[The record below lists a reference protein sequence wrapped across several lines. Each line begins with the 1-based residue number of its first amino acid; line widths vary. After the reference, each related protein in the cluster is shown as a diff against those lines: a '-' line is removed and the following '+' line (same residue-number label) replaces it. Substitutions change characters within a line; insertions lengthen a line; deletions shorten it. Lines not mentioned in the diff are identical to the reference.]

1 MEIVIPLSPKIVL
14 VALFVLLTEHCLDE
28 EVYFYPFRLAT
39 VIHISILLGNMVF
52 LFKSMEVSAMLYVSL
67 PKNLQGM
74 SHSFRGRR
82 WTLGGSVS

>member
-39 VIHISILLGNMVF
+39 VIHISILLGNMVV
-52 LFKSMEVSAMLYVSL
+52 LFNSVEVSHHALAVPAEEPL
-67 PKNLQGM
+67 
-74 SHSFRGRR
+74 SHAPF
-82 WTLGGSVS
+82 L